1 MKCRCPLRLHPA
13 SFFRVNVADDS
24 GNSIGRT
31 IQTAYHLRRCPEPV
45 VLAILYFQSVLNII
59 FCSIG
64 FVRDRFQKQLHYP
77 VIILRVQKVRPR
89 IQFVRKIQNVMI
101 SKDLP
106 ERMAPVCMN
115 DLIIFIAL
123 KIPQCRM
130 DGFIDQRKVLI
141 RPVHLYRQDPDRCS
155 IRIDCIFFVETHI
168 DGRAICCK
176 DPAFPFA
183 LELTK
188 ACIVKECGIFLIEK
202 ILQRTLCLLHQGCI
216 AVVQIMQQQITD
228 RQDRQ
233 FGIIVPGNGSNTAIM
248 IDRLPH
254 GLKCI
259 FSQPYRIG
267 SVDFIC
273 KSSIEFHFH
282 PRRVLIPPHA
292 SILVCLLWS
301 TGILI
306 CDQACTV

>member
-1 MKCRCPLRLHPA
+1 
-13 SFFRVNVADDS
+13 
-24 GNSIGRT
+24 
-31 IQTAYHLRRCPEPV
+31 
-45 VLAILYFQSVLNII
+45 
-59 FCSIG
+59 
-64 FVRDRFQKQLHYP
+64 
-77 VIILRVQKVRPR
+77 
-89 IQFVRKIQNVMI
+89 
-101 SKDLP
+101 
-106 ERMAPVCMN
+106 
-115 DLIIFIAL
+115 
-123 KIPQCRM
+123 M
-130 DGFIDQRKVLI
+130 DGFINQRKVLI
-141 RPVHLYRQDPDRCS
+141 RPVHLYRHDPDRCS

-202 ILQRTLCLLHQGCI
+202 ILQRTLCLLHQGLI

-233 FGIIVPGNGSNTAIM
+233 FGIIVPGNGSDTAIM
-248 IDRLPH
+248 IDRLLH

-306 CDQACTV
+306 CDQACTI